1 MDDDH
6 AHNKSEENVITE
18 FTRTQVQHFRNA
30 NPNCRALELPEG
42 IMLRY
47 TLAEALYFYLR
58 TTVKDGKIVTR
69 VFASD
74 SPYDRLKTGIGEV
87 LTPMFE
93 IGADM
98 NHFKKLEELLHA
110 WVNFV
115 KHDPDAGSGFRSFE
129 VQDKPE

>member
-1 MDDDH
+1 MDNDYGQS
-6 AHNKSEENVITE
+6 KSEDNLVEE
-18 FTRTQVQHFRNA
+18 FTHSQIKHFRNA
-30 NPNCRALELPEG
+30 DPSCRALELPEG

-58 TTVKDGKIVTR
+58 TAVKDGKIVTR

-93 IGADM
+93 AGADM
-98 NHFKKLEELLHA
+98 NHFKKLEGLLHA

-115 KHDPDAGSGFRSFE
+115 KQDPEAGSGFRSFE